1 MWKLLAVA
9 VGLGA
14 LGYALRNKITEGLD
28 SLLSKFDTMLPDPT
42 PEGEET
48 DPIPDGVSGYGVG
61 TRGPRGVD

>member
-14 LGYALRNKITEGLD
+14 LGYALRDKITEGLD

-42 PEGEET
+42 PEDEE
-48 DPIPDGVSGYGVG
+48 PPMPDGVSGYGVG